1 MDGASPLFA
10 ANVADPNGKSATVVL
25 SALKKPP
32 KAETDLTG
40 NHAAPGNGPPCCQQ
54 SRSRPS
60 ASLGRSLNRF
70 EQLLY
75 FYSVI
80 EIGVKLLVLGQAIQ
94 KVSQGRD
101 ERVLI
106 ADDMSRRPE
115 MAGIRMSRASDE
127 DIMAALHFCRIVP
140 VEDFQ
145 PVQIFEVETN
155 RAFRTME
162 LEIVSVPAADG
173 KPGSLKGTDASIR
186 KSSQRENCVIHLAI
200 RHERLN

>member
-1 MDGASPLFA
+1 MDGASPAFA
-10 ANVADPNGKSATVVL
+10 ANDADPNGRSATVVL

-32 KAETDLTG
+32 KAETDLTA
-40 NHAAPGNGPPCCQQ
+40 NHAAPGNGPSCCQQ

-60 ASLGRSLNRF
+60 ASPGCSLNRL

-106 ADDMSRRPE
+106 ADDR
-115 MAGIRMSRASDE
+115 
-127 DIMAALHFCRIVP
+127 
-140 VEDFQ
+140 
-145 PVQIFEVETN
+145 
-155 RAFRTME
+155 
-162 LEIVSVPAADG
+162 
-173 KPGSLKGTDASIR
+173 
-186 KSSQRENCVIHLAI
+186 
-200 RHERLN
+200 